1 MNKIFIFVTGAFLA
15 FQSCSEPEV
24 FEITIPESSNPYDSL
39 FIQELIT
46 GETIAKIPLNSSQR
60 KFFFPIKQPLL
71 AGIHVKGKESPYLA
85 ILEPRSK
92 RELVFEGENV
102 KTKNQPADSLSNY
115 LWHSTDEMFSKY
127 GSLIFG
133 DGDVS
138 EVKQK
143 FDSLIGK
150 RQEVIA
156 GASKQLS
163 EGEYAILNYQNN
175 ARAQNFLF
183 FYGRIIRKLEAKD
196 PFFDF
201 VADIPAYGTEAKS
214 LPNMIL
220 YQYEIEHLR
229 KNDSIPSIPF
239 FLDIIESKNTDP
251 ALEDFLK
258 AFYIQSVIEHPT
270 YWRPHQHLFTSD
282 RINEALERE
291 KNNPYFYLINRAS
304 DSFFSSMA
312 GVSAFDFE
320 ARRPDG
326 SSFKLSELKGK
337 LVLIDAWATWC
348 GPCIQHRPK
357 ILEMAAKYSSD
368 PRIAVVMISL
378 DSELDRWKEFV
389 SNTNPNGNG
398 SEVNIPDG
406 MNDMFGDKYLVKS
419 IPKYFLIDPEGVIIS
434 SDLSE
439 PSLGMEQMIEREL
452 SKMQ

>member
-1 MNKIFIFVTGAFLA
+1 MNKIFIFITGAFLA

-46 GETIAKIPLNSSQR
+46 GETIAKIPLNSPQR
-60 KFFFPIKQPLL
+60 KFFFPIKHPLL
-71 AGIHVKGKESPYLA
+71 VGIQIKGKESPYLA
-85 ILEPRSK
+85 ILEPGSK

-115 LWHSTDEMFSKY
+115 LWHSSDEMHSKY
-127 GSLIFG
+127 GRLYEY
-133 DGDVS
+133 GDVA

-143 FDSLIGK
+143 FDSLIEK

-156 GASKQLS
+156 GDSKQLS
-163 EGEYAILNYQNN
+163 EGEYAILNYQNK

-183 FYGRIIRKLEAKD
+183 YFGRMMRKLKPED

-214 LPNMIL
+214 LPHNIL
-220 YQYEIEHLR
+220 YQYEIEYLR

-270 YWRPHQHLFTSD
+270 YWRPHQHLFTTD
-282 RINEALERE
+282 KIKEALERE
-291 KNNPYFYLINRAS
+291 KNNPYIYLINRAS

-312 GVSAFDFE
+312 GISAFDFE

-326 SSFKLSELKGK
+326 SSFKLSELRGK

-357 ILEMAAKYSSD
+357 ILEIAAKYSSD
-368 PRIAVVMISL
+368 PRIEVVMISL

-389 SNTNPNGNG
+389 SNTNPNEDG

-406 MNDMFGDKYLVKS
+406 MNDTFGDKYLVKS

-434 SDLSE
+434 SDLPD